1 MPKPHPHP
9 HPTQVRMEEEQEA
22 TKLVRRIAT
31 ITPVDIAADL
41 LRLETR
47 LINLFYDHA
56 GIDSTID
63 PKELF
68 ELVLGQVQE
77 MCVRAQEALPD
88 TLIAS
93 ARIFTETLLSQAG
106 EG

>member
-1 MPKPHPHP
+1 
-9 HPTQVRMEEEQEA
+9 MEEEQEA

-77 MCVRAQEALPD
+77 MC
-88 TLIAS
+88 
-93 ARIFTETLLSQAG
+93 
-106 EG
+106 